1 MNNDIPED
9 HPIHNV
15 WADDARLDIARL
27 RNPVF
32 EGIIEMARD
41 GDKQAVEILIDRF
54 TKSVALGRPPHPEI
68 LEWIALALGS
78 IRNGESADI
87 AFGLK
92 PGSGGKKQKRDS
104 RKRKKRALV
113 AAYILTHHEPKNPAR
128 TLAIVKYEA
137 AKKYGVSEGDAQQI
151 YDEWRVK

>member
-1 MNNDIPED
+1 MSNDIPEG
-9 HPIHNV
+9 HPRLDV
-15 WADDARLDIARL
+15 LYDDARLDIARL
-27 RNPVF
+27 SNPSF

-41 GDKQAVEILIDRF
+41 GDKQAIEILIDRF
-54 TKSVALGRPPHPEI
+54 TKSVERGRPPHPEV
-68 LEWIALALGS
+68 LEWVAAALS
-78 IRNGESADI
+78 RIRNGESADI

-92 PGSGGKKQKRDS
+92 PGPGGKKHKRDS

-113 AAYILTHHEPKNPAR
+113 AAYIRTHHEPKNPAR